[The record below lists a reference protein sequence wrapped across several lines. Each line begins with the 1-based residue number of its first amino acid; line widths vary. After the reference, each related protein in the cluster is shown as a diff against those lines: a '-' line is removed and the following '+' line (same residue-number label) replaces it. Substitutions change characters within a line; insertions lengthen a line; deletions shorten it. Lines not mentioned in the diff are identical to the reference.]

1 MKEMLKNRII
11 IATVCFLFG
20 LGLGLSYS
28 LHSPPTKEVQ
38 TAETKDPFEVMRD
51 QMMMQMPDMDSNEI
65 RSREDDQNYYFDIV
79 AKGIDQGKLN
89 VKTSRGQIEIS
100 GQIESKEGDDQNQH
114 IYSSTFERSFPIP
127 PNADAGNLKVE
138 NANGIMT
145 LKIPKIHH

>member
-1 MKEMLKNRII
+1 MKELLKNRII
-11 IATVCFLFG
+11 IASVCFIVG

-28 LHSPPTKEVQ
+28 LRNNSIKEIQ
-38 TAETKDPFEVMRD
+38 TVETKDPFEMMRD
-51 QMMMQMPDMDSNEI
+51 QMMIQMSDMDPNEI

-100 GQIESKEGDDQNQH
+100 GQIESKEGDNQNQH

-145 LKIPKIHH
+145 LKIPKIHR